1 MVENCR
7 GRLQDLRKLFLRFKS
22 QNQVQGALNQTR
34 YQNEREN
41 LEVIEAAPYEP
52 VGRADSV
59 SVERV
64 SANVIISGVGLYTA
78 ETSKIVHEIRPNLSV
93 FDVNGILQNLPATI
107 VEDISADKAKEIKG
121 RLEAAGCTVELI
133 LGD

>member
-1 MVENCR
+1 M
-7 GRLQDLRKLFLRFKS
+7 
-22 QNQVQGALNQTR
+22 
-34 YQNEREN
+34 
-41 LEVIEAAPYEP
+41 
-52 VGRADSV
+52 

-78 ETSKIVHEIRPNLSV
+78 ETSKIVHEIRQNLSV

-107 VEDISADKAKEIKG
+107 EEDISADKAKEIKG

>member
-1 MVENCR
+1 M
-7 GRLQDLRKLFLRFKS
+7 
-22 QNQVQGALNQTR
+22 
-34 YQNEREN
+34 
-41 LEVIEAAPYEP
+41 
-52 VGRADSV
+52 

-78 ETSKIVHEIRPNLSV
+78 ETSKIVHEIRQNLSV

-107 VEDISADKAKEIKG
+107 EEDISADKAKEIKG
-121 RLEAAGCTVELI
+121 RLEAAGCTVELF

>member
-1 MVENCR
+1 M
-7 GRLQDLRKLFLRFKS
+7 
-22 QNQVQGALNQTR
+22 
-34 YQNEREN
+34 
-41 LEVIEAAPYEP
+41 EVIEAAPYEP

-93 FDVNGILQNLPATI
+93 FDVNSIFRNLPATI

-121 RLEAAGCTVELI
+121 RLEAAGCTVELF

>member
-1 MVENCR
+1 M
-7 GRLQDLRKLFLRFKS
+7 
-22 QNQVQGALNQTR
+22 
-34 YQNEREN
+34 
-41 LEVIEAAPYEP
+41 EVIEAAPYEP